1 MILHNQNEASE
12 GVFIDNLP
20 RNVPYSIHLDSTR
33 PSENNQNLQNPTKR
47 REPHTRTCEKQKT
60 QETVI
65 YSEEGGRDRERD
77 PYPFGGVG
85 GVGGGEAE
93 AVDVGGVA
101 VNGAEFGEGEIG
113 FGGRDGVASV
123 LQHLQRRPSRQV
135 VSVTLYA
142 PFLLLSTNQTTPS
155 FLFSPI
161 LSLLLLLL
169 PILFHPT
176 LSLSL
181 SVLLPPL
188 FRLS

>member
-1 MILHNQNEASE
+1 M
-12 GVFIDNLP
+12 
-20 RNVPYSIHLDSTR
+20 
-33 PSENNQNLQNPTKR
+33 
-47 REPHTRTCEKQKT
+47 
-60 QETVI
+60 
-65 YSEEGGRDRERD
+65 
-77 PYPFGGVG
+77 
-85 GVGGGEAE
+85 GGGEAE

-161 LSLLLLLL
+161 LSLLLL

-181 SVLLPPL
+181 CAAASSFPPL
-188 FRLS
+188 LTLFQHFLIN